1 MAEAIEGVLINPAEV
16 NDSVGPTIRPEDFD
30 TLVSLHQRRIYRVLL
45 GQLRDPDAAA
55 TLTQECFL
63 RAYRNRESFRGEA
76 SVTTWLIRIAL
87 NLAKDH
93 ARNRR
98 QSFWKRLF
106 GHSDDDWTEVAA
118 TVAAPQASAE
128 KALLAKEEVAQV
140 MRAVETLSPQQ
151 RAVFTL
157 RFVEEMTLEEIAAAT
172 ELKTGTVKAH
182 LSRAVAAVRKI
193 VKEGQRS

>member
-1 MAEAIEGVLINPAEV
+1 MADGIEGILV
-16 NDSVGPTIRPEDFD
+16 NSPELNTVVGPAIRAEDFD

-45 GQLRDPDAAA
+45 AQLRDPDAAA

-63 RAYRNRESFRGEA
+63 RAYRNRESFRGDA

-106 GHSDDDWTEVAA
+106 GGPGDEWTEVAT
-118 TVAAPQASAE
+118 TVATPGASAE
-128 KALLAKEEVAQV
+128 TLLLAREEVSQV

-157 RFVEEMTLEEIAAAT
+157 RFVEEMTIEEIAAAT
-172 ELKTGTVKAH
+172 ELKSGTVKAH
-182 LSRAVAAVRKI
+182 LSRAVAAVRKM
-193 VKEGQRS
+193 VKEGQR

>member
-1 MAEAIEGVLINPAEV
+1 MAEVIESVLVNPPAMNTE
-16 NDSVGPTIRPEDFD
+16 VGPAIRVEDFD

-45 GQLRDPDAAA
+45 GQLRDPEAAS

-63 RAYRNRESFRGEA
+63 RAYRNRDSFRGEA

-106 GHSDDDWTEVAA
+106 GTSDDDWIEVAA

-128 KALLAKEEVAQV
+128 KLLLAREEVAQV
-140 MRAVETLSPQQ
+140 MRVVETLSPQQ

-157 RFVEEMTLEEIAAAT
+157 RFVEEMSIDEIAEAT
-172 ELKTGTVKAH
+172 ELKAGTVKAH
-182 LSRAVAAVRKI
+182 LSRAVAAVRKM
-193 VKEGQRS
+193 VKEGQR

>member
-1 MAEAIEGVLINPAEV
+1 MAEGIEGVLANPPAMTT
-16 NDSVGPTIRPEDFD
+16 DVGPAIRAEDFD
-30 TLVSLHQRRIYRVLL
+30 TLVSLHQRRVYRVLL

-76 SVTTWLIRIAL
+76 SITTWLIRIAL

-106 GHSDDDWTEVAA
+106 GSSEDEWAEVAA
-118 TVAAPQASAE
+118 SVATPEASAE
-128 KALLAKEEVAQV
+128 ELLLAREEVAGV
-140 MRAVETLSPQQ
+140 MRAVQTLSPQQ

-157 RFVEEMTLEEIAAAT
+157 RFVEEMTIDEIALAT
-172 ELKTGTVKAH
+172 ELRPGTVKAH
-182 LSRAVAAVRKI
+182 LSRAIAALRKI
-193 VKEGQRS
+193 LKEGQR

>member
-1 MAEAIEGVLINPAEV
+1 MAEAIEGVLINPAAV
-16 NDSVGPTIRPEDFD
+16 NASGGSAIRPEDFD
-30 TLVSLHQRRIYRVLL
+30 ALVSLHRQRIYRVLL

-76 SVTTWLIRIAL
+76 SVVTWLIRIAL

-93 ARNRR
+93 GRNRR

-106 GHSDDDWTEVAA
+106 GSSDDDWAEVVAS
-118 TVAAPQASAE
+118 VAAPCASAE
-128 KALLAKEEVAQV
+128 KMLLAREEVAQV

-157 RFVEEMTLEEIAAAT
+157 RFVEEMTIEEIATVT
-172 ELKTGTVKAH
+172 ELKSGTVKAH
-182 LSRAVAAVRKI
+182 LSRAVAAVRKK
-193 VKEGQRS
+193 VKEGQR

>member
-1 MAEAIEGVLINPAEV
+1 MAEGIEGVLVNPPAMNTEA
-16 NDSVGPTIRPEDFD
+16 GPAIRVEDFD

-45 GQLRDPDAAA
+45 GQLRDPEAAA

-63 RAYRNRESFRGEA
+63 RAYRNRDSFRGEA

-106 GHSDDDWTEVAA
+106 GSSEDEWTEVAA
-118 TVAAPQASAE
+118 TVASPDASAE
-128 KALLAKEEVAQV
+128 KLLLAREEVAQV

-157 RFVEEMTLEEIAAAT
+157 RFVEEMTIEEIAVAT
-172 ELKTGTVKAH
+172 ELKSGTVKAH
-182 LSRAVAAVRKI
+182 LSRAVAAVRKM
-193 VKEGQRS
+193 VKEGQR

>member
-16 NDSVGPTIRPEDFD
+16 NDSVGPTIRPEDFE

-93 ARNRR
+93 ARSRR

-106 GHSDDDWTEVAA
+106 GGSEDEWEEVAA
-118 TVAAPQASAE
+118 TIPAPDTSAE
-128 KALLAKEEVAQV
+128 KLLLAREEVAQV

-157 RFVEEMTLEEIAAAT
+157 RFVEEMTIDEIAEAT
-172 ELKTGTVKAH
+172 ELKSGTVKAH
-182 LSRAVAAVRKI
+182 LSRALAAVRKT
-193 VKEGQRS
+193 VKEGQR